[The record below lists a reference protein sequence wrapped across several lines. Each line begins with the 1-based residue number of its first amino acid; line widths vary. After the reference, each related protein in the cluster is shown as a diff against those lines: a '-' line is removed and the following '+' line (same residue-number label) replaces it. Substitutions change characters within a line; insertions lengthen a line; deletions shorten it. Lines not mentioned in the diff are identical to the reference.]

1 MGRTRSPHVADVK
14 QQLIA
19 RIADVHH
26 SPGQRFLSNRAVAR
40 RFGISYQTAD
50 VLLRELVEEGV
61 LVRRAASGTYIP
73 GERVEQAGV
82 LLIFHPR
89 ARHKNSFGSFLLDQL
104 TARLDRE
111 RIDWRMSWKTPASA
125 STPSTPST
133 TSTSATA
140 SRASI
145 RAPGGAGRYPIIWE
159 RPEAV
164 DLAIKLKRTALV
176 LNARPPAGI
185 GATLIDSV
193 SVDDFS
199 GGAHAAQ
206 HLIARRHGAAG
217 VDEGAKRSR
226 RSRPSK
232 RNVFAVLA
240 GPKHDQR
247 SAARVAG
254 FLSVAPATVIHS
266 TTWFYEDA
274 LDVADQALAAGRD
287 GIFCCNDRLA
297 QAIVRRAADRA
308 RPRPP
313 LVGFDDAPI
322 ARWLKLTTIA
332 IPWEELVDA
341 VIGAIRRKQA
351 SPASAAIA
359 QLVSTRIVPRD

>member
-40 RFGISYQTAD
+40 RYEISYQTAD
-50 VLLRELVEEGV
+50 ILLRELVEEGV

-73 GERVEQAGV
+73 GERTEQAGV
-82 LLIFHPR
+82 LLVFHPR

-111 RIDWRMSWKTPASA
+111 RIDWRMSWKTPAAAGSPA
-125 STPSTPST
+125 RPL
-133 TSTSATA
+133 
-140 SRASI
+140 
-145 RAPGGAGRYPIIWE
+145 GAGRYPIIWE

-164 DLAIKLKRTALV
+164 DLAIKLKCTALV
-176 LNARPPAGI
+176 LNARPPAGV

-199 GGAHAAQ
+199 GGAYAAQ
-206 HLIARRHGAAG
+206 HLMTLA
-217 VDEGAKRSR
+217 RSR
-226 RSRPSK
+226 RLA
-232 RNVFAVLA
+232 FAVLA

-254 FLSVAPATVIHS
+254 FLSVAPATVINS
-266 TTWFYEDA
+266 PTWFYEDA
-274 LDVADQALAAGRD
+274 RDVADRALAAGRD
-287 GIFCCNDRLA
+287 GVFCCNDRLA
-297 QAIVRRAADRA
+297 QAVVRRATERA
-308 RPRPP
+308 RPRPR

-322 ARWLKLTTIA
+322 ARWLNLTTIA

-359 QLVSTRIVPRD
+359 QLVSTRIVLRE

>member
-1 MGRTRSPHVADVK
+1 MSRTRSPHVADVK

-40 RFGISYQTAD
+40 RYGISYQTAD
-50 VLLRELVEEGV
+50 ILLRELVEEGV

-73 GERVEQAGV
+73 GERAEQAGV
-82 LLIFHPR
+82 RLIFHPR

-111 RIDWRMSWKTPASA
+111 RVDWRMSWKTPAATATATAA
-125 STPSTPST
+125 ST
-133 TSTSATA
+133 
-140 SRASI
+140 RALGVS
-145 RAPGGAGRYPIIWE
+145 RYPIIWE

-164 DLAIKLKRTALV
+164 DLAIRLKRPALV

-199 GGAHAAQ
+199 GGAYAAQ
-206 HLIARRHGAAG
+206 HLMARPVGANA
-217 VDEGAKRSR
+217 AKPKKRSR
-226 RSRPSK
+226 RAE
-232 RNVFAVLA
+232 FAVLA
-240 GPKHDQR
+240 GPSHDQR

-254 FLSVAPATVIHS
+254 FLSVAPATIVNS

-274 LDVADQALAAGRD
+274 LDVADRALASGRD

-297 QAIVRRAADRA
+297 QALVRRATDRA
-308 RPRPP
+308 RPRPR

-322 ARWLKLTTIA
+322 ARWLNLTTIA

-359 QLVSTRIVPRD
+359 QLVSTRIVLRD

>member
-1 MGRTRSPHVADVK
+1 MSRTRSPHVADAK
-14 QQLIA
+14 RQLVA
-19 RIADVHH
+19 RITDVHH
-26 SPGQRFLSNRAVAR
+26 PPGQRFFSNRAVAR

-50 VLLRELVEEGV
+50 MLLRELEDEGV
-61 LVRRAASGTYIP
+61 LVRRPASGTYIP
-73 GERVEQAGV
+73 GDRTEPPGV

-104 TARLDRE
+104 TARLDQE
-111 RIDWRMSWKTPASA
+111 RIDWRMSWKTSASA
-125 STPSTPST
+125 SGS
-133 TSTSATA
+133 
-140 SRASI
+140 
-145 RAPGGAGRYPIIWE
+145 GAGTRTAKRPRGVSRYPIIWE

-164 DLAIKLKRTALV
+164 ELAIRAKRTALL
-176 LNARPPAGI
+176 LNARPPAGV

-199 GGAHAAQ
+199 GGAYAAQ
-206 HLIARRHGAAG
+206 HLIAPHPKRARRAAL
-217 VDEGAKRSR
+217 
-226 RSRPSK
+226 
-232 RNVFAVLA
+232 AVLA

-254 FLSVAPATVIHS
+254 FLSVAPAAVINS
-266 TTWFYEDA
+266 MTWFYEDA

-308 RPRPP
+308 RPHPR

-322 ARWLKLTTIA
+322 ARWLKLTTVA

-341 VIGAIRRKQA
+341 VISVIRRKEA

-359 QLVSTRIVPRD
+359 QLVSPRIVFRD

>member
-1 MGRTRSPHVADVK
+1 MKTVEMSRTRSPHVADAK
-14 QQLIA
+14 RQLVA
-19 RIADVHH
+19 RITDVHH
-26 SPGQRFLSNRAVAR
+26 PPGQRFFSNRAVAR

-50 VLLRELVEEGV
+50 MLLRELEDEGV

-73 GERVEQAGV
+73 GDRTEPPGV

-104 TARLDRE
+104 TARLEQE
-111 RIDWRMSWKTPASA
+111 RIDWRMSWKTPAA
-125 STPSTPST
+125 
-133 TSTSATA
+133 
-140 SRASI
+140 
-145 RAPGGAGRYPIIWE
+145 GAGAEARAAKRPLGASRYPIIWE

-164 DLAIKLKRTALV
+164 DLAIRAKRTALL
-176 LNARPPAGI
+176 LNARPPAGV

-199 GGAHAAQ
+199 GGAYAAQ
-206 HLIARRHGAAG
+206 HLIAPQPKRARRARAA
-217 VDEGAKRSR
+217 
-226 RSRPSK
+226 
-232 RNVFAVLA
+232 FAVLA

-308 RPRPP
+308 RPRPR

-341 VIGAIRRKQA
+341 VVGAISRRTA
-351 SPASAAIA
+351 SPASTAIA
-359 QLVSTRIVPRD
+359 QLVSTRIVTRD

>member
-1 MGRTRSPHVADVK
+1 MSRTRSPHVADVK

-40 RFGISYQTAD
+40 RYGISYQTAD
-50 VLLRELVEEGV
+50 ILLRELVQEGV

-73 GERVEQAGV
+73 GERAEQAGV

-89 ARHKNSFGSFLLDQL
+89 ARHKNSFGSFLLDQV

-111 RIDWRMSWKTPASA
+111 RIDWRMSWKTPA
-125 STPSTPST
+125 
-133 TSTSATA
+133 ATA
-140 SRASI
+140 ASSRALGVS
-145 RAPGGAGRYPIIWE
+145 RYPIIWE

-164 DLAIKLKRTALV
+164 DLAIRLKRPALV
-176 LNARPPAGI
+176 LNARPPAGV

-199 GGAHAAQ
+199 GGAYAAQ
-206 HLIARRHGAAG
+206 HLMARHSSGSSSSAG
-217 VDEGAKRSR
+217 SSSSSGSSANGGAKRSR
-226 RSRPSK
+226 RK
-232 RNVFAVLA
+232 AFAFAVLA
-240 GPKHDQR
+240 GPAHDQR

-254 FLSVAPATVIHS
+254 FLSVAPATVINS

-274 LDVADQALAAGRD
+274 LAVADRALAAGRD

-297 QAIVRRAADRA
+297 QAIVRRATDRA
-308 RPRPP
+308 RPRPHV
-313 LVGFDDAPI
+313 VGFDDAPI
-322 ARWLKLTTIA
+322 ARWLNLTTIA

-359 QLVSTRIVPRD
+359 QLVSTRIVLRG

>member
-1 MGRTRSPHVADVK
+1 
-14 QQLIA
+14 
-19 RIADVHH
+19 
-26 SPGQRFLSNRAVAR
+26 
-40 RFGISYQTAD
+40 
-50 VLLRELVEEGV
+50 VLLRELMEEGV
-61 LVRRAASGTYIP
+61 LVRRAASGTYLP

-111 RIDWRMSWKTPASA
+111 RIDWRMSWKTPV
-125 STPSTPST
+125 
-133 TSTSATA
+133 
-140 SRASI
+140 RI
-145 RAPGGAGRYPIIWE
+145 GAGRYPIIWE

-206 HLIARRHGAAG
+206 HLISRRQDADGAERQNRQNG
-217 VDEGAKRSR
+217 QKRQKRS
-226 RSRPSK
+226 
-232 RNVFAVLA
+232 VFAVLA

-254 FLSVAPATVIHS
+254 FLSIASAAVIHS

-313 LVGFDDAPI
+313 LVGFDDAPV

>member
-1 MGRTRSPHVADVK
+1 MSRTRSHYVADVK
-14 QQLIA
+14 QQLVA
-19 RIADVHH
+19 RIAEVHH
-26 SPGQRFLSNRAVAR
+26 SPGQRFYSNRAIAR

-50 VLLRELVEEGV
+50 ILVRELVEEGV
-61 LVRRAASGTYIP
+61 LVRRPASGTYIP
-73 GERVEQAGV
+73 GDRTEQAGV

-104 TARLDRE
+104 TSRLDQE
-111 RIDWRMSWKTPASA
+111 RIDWRMSWKTPAAA
-125 STPSTPST
+125 STRPLSVS
-133 TSTSATA
+133 
-140 SRASI
+140 
-145 RAPGGAGRYPIIWE
+145 RYPIVWE

-164 DLAIKLKRTALV
+164 DLAIRLKRTALV
-176 LNARPPAGI
+176 LNARPPAGV

-199 GGAHAAQ
+199 GGAYAAQ
-206 HLIARRHGAAG
+206 HLMARHP
-217 VDEGAKRSR
+217 KR
-226 RSRPSK
+226 PML
-232 RNVFAVLA
+232 AVLA

-254 FLSVAPATVIHS
+254 FLSVAPATVIAS
-266 TTWFYEDA
+266 SSWFYEDA
-274 LDVADQALAAGRD
+274 LDVADRALAAGRD

-297 QAIVRRAADRA
+297 QAVVRRATDLARA
-308 RPRPP
+308 RPR
-313 LVGFDDAPI
+313 LVGFDDAPV

-341 VIGAIRRKQA
+341 VVGAIRRKQA

-359 QLVSTRIVPRD
+359 QLVSTRIVVRD

>member
-1 MGRTRSPHVADVK
+1 MSRTRSPHVADVK

-19 RIADVHH
+19 RITNVHH
-26 SPGQRFLSNRAVAR
+26 EPGQRFLSNRAVAR

-61 LVRRAASGTYIP
+61 LVRRVASGTYIP

-111 RIDWRMSWKTPASA
+111 RIDWRMSWKTPAA
-125 STPSTPST
+125 
-133 TSTSATA
+133 TST
-140 SRASI
+140 R
-145 RAPGGAGRYPIIWE
+145 PLGAGRYPIIWE

-164 DLAIKLKRTALV
+164 DLAVRAKRTALL
-176 LNARPPAGI
+176 LNARPPAGV

-199 GGAHAAQ
+199 GGAYAAQ
-206 HLIARRHGAAG
+206 HLIAPHPIAPPPKRARRAA
-217 VDEGAKRSR
+217 
-226 RSRPSK
+226 
-232 RNVFAVLA
+232 FAVLA
-240 GPKHDQR
+240 GPTHDQR

-254 FLSVAPATVIHS
+254 FLSVAPATVINS

-274 LDVADQALAAGRD
+274 LAVADQALAAGRD

-308 RPRPP
+308 RPRPR
-313 LVGFDDAPI
+313 LVGFDDAPV

-341 VIGAIRRKQA
+341 VVCAIRRKQG

-359 QLVSTRIVPRD
+359 QLVSTRIVARD

>member
-1 MGRTRSPHVADVK
+1 MSRTRSHHVADAK

-19 RIADVHH
+19 RIAEVHH
-26 SPGQRFLSNRAVAR
+26 PPGQRFFSNRAVAR

-50 VLLRELVEEGV
+50 ILLRELSDEGV
-61 LVRRAASGTYIP
+61 LVRRPASGTYIP
-73 GERVEQAGV
+73 GERTEQAGV

-104 TARLDRE
+104 TSRLDQE

-125 STPSTPST
+125 
-133 TSTSATA
+133 ATRPLGA
-140 SRASI
+140 S
-145 RAPGGAGRYPIIWE
+145 RYPIIWE

-164 DLAIKLKRTALV
+164 DFAIGQKRTALV
-176 LNARPPAGI
+176 LNARPPAGV

-199 GGAHAAQ
+199 GGAYAAQ
-206 HLIARRHGAAG
+206 HLLERRP
-217 VDEGAKRSR
+217 KRSR
-226 RSRPSK
+226 RH
-232 RNVFAVLA
+232 VFAVLA
-240 GPKHDQR
+240 GPAHDQR

-254 FLSVAPATVIHS
+254 FLSIAPATVIS
-266 TTWFYEDA
+266 SATWFYEDA
-274 LDVADQALAAGRD
+274 LEVADQALAAGRD

-297 QAIVRRAADRA
+297 QAVVRRAADRA
-308 RPRPP
+308 RPRPR
-313 LVGFDDAPI
+313 LVGFDDAPV
-322 ARWLKLTTIA
+322 AKWLKLTTIA

-341 VIGAIRRKQA
+341 VVGCIRRKQA

-359 QLVSTRIVPRD
+359 QLVSTRIVLRD

>member
-1 MGRTRSPHVADVK
+1 MSRTRSHHVADVK

-19 RIADVHH
+19 RIADMHH
-26 SPGQRFLSNRAVAR
+26 SPGQRFFSNRAVAR

-50 VLLRELVEEGV
+50 ILLRELVEEGV
-61 LVRRAASGTYIP
+61 LVRRPASGTYIP
-73 GERVEQAGV
+73 GERTEQAGV

-104 TARLDRE
+104 TARLDQE
-111 RIDWRMSWKTPASA
+111 RIDWRMSWKTPAPSSA
-125 STPSTPST
+125 RPLSVS
-133 TSTSATA
+133 
-140 SRASI
+140 
-145 RAPGGAGRYPIIWE
+145 RYPIIWE

-164 DLAIKLKRTALV
+164 DLAIRLKRTALV
-176 LNARPPAGI
+176 LNARPPAGV

-199 GGAHAAQ
+199 GGAYAAQ
-206 HLIARRHGAAG
+206 HLIAQ
-217 VDEGAKRSR
+217 SR
-226 RSRPSK
+226 RAG
-232 RNVFAVLA
+232 FAVLA

-254 FLSVAPATVIHS
+254 FLSVAPATVIS
-266 TTWFYEDA
+266 SATWFYEDA
-274 LDVADQALAAGRD
+274 LDVADRALAAGRD

-297 QAIVRRAADRA
+297 QAVVRRAADRA
-308 RPRPP
+308 RPRPR
-313 LVGFDDAPI
+313 LVGFDDAPV

-332 IPWEELVDA
+332 IPWEELVAA

-351 SPASAAIA
+351 APASAAIA
-359 QLVSTRIVPRD
+359 QLVSTRIVVRD

>member
-1 MGRTRSPHVADVK
+1 MSRTRSHHVADAK

-19 RIADVHH
+19 RIAEVHH
-26 SPGQRFLSNRAVAR
+26 SPGQRFFSNRAVAR

-50 VLLRELVEEGV
+50 ILLRELVEEGV

-73 GERVEQAGV
+73 GERTEQAGV

-104 TARLDRE
+104 TSRLDQE
-111 RIDWRMSWKTPASA
+111 RIDWRMNWKTAAA
-125 STPSTPST
+125 STRPLSVS
-133 TSTSATA
+133 
-140 SRASI
+140 
-145 RAPGGAGRYPIIWE
+145 RYPIIWE

-164 DLAIKLKRTALV
+164 DLAIRLKRTALV

-199 GGAHAAQ
+199 GGAYAAQ
-206 HLIARRHGAAG
+206 HLLAMRLAADG
-217 VDEGAKRSR
+217 TRRSR
-226 RSRPSK
+226 RP
-232 RNVFAVLA
+232 VLAVLA

-254 FLSVAPATVIHS
+254 FLSVAPATVIS
-266 TTWFYEDA
+266 SATWFYEDA

-297 QAIVRRAADRA
+297 QAVVRRAADRA
-308 RPRPP
+308 RPRPQ
-313 LVGFDDAPI
+313 LVGFDDAPV

-341 VIGAIRRKQA
+341 VVGAIRRKQA

-359 QLVSTRIVPRD
+359 QLVSTRIVLRE

>member
-1 MGRTRSPHVADVK
+1 MSRTRSAHVADVK

-19 RIADVHH
+19 RIGDVHH

-50 VLLRELVEEGV
+50 RLLRELVAEGV
-61 LVRRAASGTYIP
+61 IVRRPASGTYIP
-73 GERVEQAGV
+73 GERLEQTGV

-111 RIDWRMSWKTPASA
+111 RIDWRMRWKSPAA
-125 STPSTPST
+125 AAIAT
-133 TSTSATA
+133 TA
-140 SRASI
+140 SKRAL
-145 RAPGGAGRYPIIWE
+145 GTGRYPIIWE
-159 RPEAV
+159 CPEAV
-164 DLAIKLKRTALV
+164 DLAIRLKRPALV

-206 HLIARRHGAAG
+206 HLIALHASSNTSGNATAKASANAN
-217 VDEGAKRSR
+217 GAKRSR
-226 RSRPSK
+226 RGSA
-232 RNVFAVLA
+232 FAVLA
-240 GPKHDQR
+240 GPTHDQR

-254 FLSVAPATVIHS
+254 FLSVAPATVINS

-274 LDVADQALAAGRD
+274 LDVADHALSAGRD

-297 QAIVRRAADRA
+297 QAVVRRAADRA
-308 RPRPP
+308 RPRPRV
-313 LVGFDDAPI
+313 VGFDDAPI

-341 VIGAIRRKQA
+341 VIGCILRKQA

-359 QLVSTRIVPRD
+359 QLVSTRIVLRD

>member
-1 MGRTRSPHVADVK
+1 MSRTRSPHVADVK

-19 RIADVHH
+19 RITDVHH

-40 RFGISYQTAD
+40 RYDISYQTAD

-61 LVRRAASGTYIP
+61 LVRRPASGTYIP

-111 RIDWRMSWKTPASA
+111 RIDWRMSWKTPAAA
-125 STPSTPST
+125 ST
-133 TSTSATA
+133 
-140 SRASI
+140 RAL
-145 RAPGGAGRYPIIWE
+145 GAGRYPIIWE
-159 RPEAV
+159 RSEAV
-164 DLAIKLKRTALV
+164 DLAIRLNRTALV
-176 LNARPPAGI
+176 LNARPPAGV

-206 HLIARRHGAAG
+206 HLVARLNGSHQIANGRKRPRRNG
-217 VDEGAKRSR
+217 
-226 RSRPSK
+226 
-232 RNVFAVLA
+232 FAVLA

-254 FLSVAPATVIHS
+254 FLSVAPATVINS

-297 QAIVRRAADRA
+297 QAVVRRAADRGRS
-308 RPRPP
+308 RPH
-313 LVGFDDAPI
+313 LVGFDDAPV

-341 VIGAIRRKQA
+341 VIGAIRRRQA
-351 SPASAAIA
+351 NPASTAIA
-359 QLVSTRIVPRD
+359 QLVSTRIVLRD

>member
-1 MGRTRSPHVADVK
+1 MPRTRSHHVADAK

-19 RIADVHH
+19 RIAEVHH
-26 SPGQRFLSNRAVAR
+26 SPGQRFFSNRAVAR

-50 VLLRELVEEGV
+50 ILLRELVDEGV
-61 LVRRAASGTYIP
+61 LVRRPASGTYIP
-73 GERVEQAGV
+73 GERTGQSGV

-104 TARLDRE
+104 TSRLDQE
-111 RIDWRMSWKTPASA
+111 RIDWRMNWKAPAAA
-125 STPSTPST
+125 STRPLSVS
-133 TSTSATA
+133 
-140 SRASI
+140 
-145 RAPGGAGRYPIIWE
+145 RYPIIWE

-164 DLAIKLKRTALV
+164 DLAIRLKRTALV

-199 GGAHAAQ
+199 GGAYAAQ
-206 HLIARRHGAAG
+206 HLLAQHPSAQHPIAKGQ
-217 VDEGAKRSR
+217 KRSR
-226 RSRPSK
+226 RA
-232 RNVFAVLA
+232 VLAVLA

-254 FLSVAPATVIHS
+254 FLSVAPATVIS
-266 TTWFYEDA
+266 SATWFYEDA
-274 LDVADQALAAGRD
+274 LEVADQALAAGRD

-297 QAIVRRAADRA
+297 QAVVRRAADRA
-308 RPRPP
+308 RPRPR
-313 LVGFDDAPI
+313 LVGFDDAPV

-341 VIGAIRRKQA
+341 VVGAIRRKQT

-359 QLVSTRIVPRD
+359 QLVSTRIVLRD